1 MAKQAL
7 SWKRAG
13 AIGWRDLKSAPAK
26 FGFVV
31 LSVAVGVAALV
42 GVRGFSESFRR
53 TLSLEA
59 RSLMAGDLSAR
70 IFHQPTGDETRKIAG
85 IEKQG
90 AGGIRLTWVT
100 EAVSMASVAPDP
112 VPLLVSLKA
121 VDPDEYPYY
130 GTAELEPAIGLKQ
143 ALDGDS
149 AVVAEE
155 FLIRLNA
162 RVGQTLRLGGR
173 SFRISAMLKQE
184 PDRISA
190 GAGWG
195 PRVMISQAA
204 LARTGLLAPGSRVSE
219 RLLVKLPE
227 KLAAGVSIGAEAEAV
242 RKQVE
247 EALPDAQVMDFKE
260 GNPGLSQGL
269 DNATAILSLICLVAM
284 VLGAIG
290 VAMAMHAHLEQRM
303 DMLAILKA
311 VGAGSGD
318 LLRIFLLQTLGLG
331 LAGGLLGV
339 AAGLGV
345 MAVLPAVFG
354 KLLPVEAQLEFPW
367 RSVAAGLGTGL
378 LTTLLFC
385 LPPLL
390 DVRNVRPVLVL
401 RRLVEQGPGG
411 NVEEWIERPLISRI
425 LERLSPTFLLRII
438 SGVYAWSVSWAV
450 PLLWFSL
457 PKFALR
463 ALAQIVRWLKVMR
476 AHVDAWLAGWWARRL
491 QLGISVL
498 VVVALGGIAWALS
511 DSVTVGWRFALYFA
525 IALVV
530 LLVLAAVSLRT
541 LRFLLDRVRLRLPS
555 SLRHGLANLY
565 RPGNQ
570 SAAVLAALGTG
581 VMLILAVFLMQ
592 AALLRDI
599 RETAS
604 PKLPNI
610 FLVDVTT
617 DEVAGVKDF
626 FQHQAGVSQALD
638 LMPVVTGRFISL
650 NGKPVEQMKEQHF
663 PRRMLESA
671 ELSWA
676 DAAPAGDKLTQG
688 KWWTDAEAAE
698 LAMGEGVALRLHL
711 GVGSVVE
718 LEVGESVRKLKV
730 AAIYRADGNHL
741 GARIQF
747 VLPSGQLKDQQ
758 ATWYGGA
765 HIDPKQVAGMER
777 ALFAAFPTVTVINL
791 ADVLERIESVI
802 NQITFVVRF
811 LAGFSIFAGLAILAS
826 SIASTRFRRMQE
838 AVVLKTL
845 GATRMRIVRTF
856 SVEFS
861 VLGLLAGSVGVV
873 FANLLTRVLLRKL
886 EVGFHIEWL
895 ATLIAL
901 VGTAVLATATGW
913 IASYRI
919 LGLRPLEVLREE

>member
-1 MAKQAL
+1 MAKKAL

-13 AIGWRDLKSAPAK
+13 AIGWRDLKSAPGK

-53 TLSLEA
+53 TLSSEA

-70 IFHQPTGDETRKIAG
+70 IFRQPTAEEKSKIAT

-90 AGGIRLTWVT
+90 SGGIRSTWAT
-100 EAVSMASVAPDP
+100 ETISMASVPPDP

-121 VDPDEYPYY
+121 VDPAEYPYY
-130 GTAELEPAIGLKQ
+130 GTVDLEPAMSLQQ

-149 AVVAEE
+149 AVVADE

-162 RVGQTLRLGGR
+162 QVGQTLRLGGR
-173 SFRISAMLKQE
+173 NFRIAAVLKQE
-184 PDRISA
+184 PDRMSS
-190 GAGWG
+190 GAGLG

-204 LARTGLLAPGSRVSE
+204 LERTGLLAPGSRASQ
-219 RLLVKLPE
+219 RLLIKLPD
-227 KLAAGVSIGAEAEAV
+227 KVPTGITGKAQVAGDPVAM
-242 RKQVE
+242 RKQLE
-247 EALPDAQVMDFKE
+247 EALPDAQVMDFRE
-260 GNPGLSQGL
+260 GNPALSTGL
-269 DNATAILSLICLVAM
+269 DNSTAILSLICLVAM

-303 DMLAILKA
+303 DMLAVLKA

-339 AAGLGV
+339 AAGVGV
-345 MAVLPAVFG
+345 MAALPAVFG
-354 KLLPVEAQLEFPW
+354 KLLPVHATLEFPW

-401 RRLVEQGPGG
+401 RRLVEQGPEGIGG
-411 NVEEWIERPLISRI
+411 
-425 LERLSPTFLLRII
+425 
-438 SGVYAWSVSWAV
+438 
-450 PLLWFSL
+450 WFA
-457 PKFALR
+457 K
-463 ALAQIVRWLKVMR
+463 
-476 AHVDAWLAGWWARRL
+476 WWARRL

-498 VVVALGGIAWALS
+498 VVAALGGIAWALS
-511 DSVTVGWRFALYFA
+511 DSAKVGTWFAVLFTV
-525 IALVV
+525 ALVV
-530 LLVLAAVSLRT
+530 LLVLAAAALWSLR
-541 LRFLLDRVRLRLPS
+541 LLLGWVRLRLPS
-555 SLRHGLANLY
+555 FLRHGLANLY

-570 SAAVLAALGTG
+570 SAAVMASLGLG
-581 VMLILAVFLMQ
+581 VMLILAVYLMQ
-592 AALLRDI
+592 AALLRDL

-610 FLVDVTT
+610 FLIDITP

-638 LMPVVTGRFISL
+638 LMPVVTVRFVSL
-650 NGKPVEQMKEQHF
+650 NGKPLEQLKEQHF

-671 ELSWA
+671 RVTWA
-676 DAAPAGDKLTQG
+676 DAAPPGDKVKQG
-688 KWWTDAEAAE
+688 KWWQSADAAE
-698 LAMGEGVALRLHL
+698 LAVGEGVAQRLHV
-711 GVGSVVE
+711 GVGSAVE
-718 LEVGESVRKLKV
+718 VEIGGTVRQLKV
-730 AAIYRADGNHL
+730 AAVYRADGQHL
-741 GARIQF
+741 GAQVSF
-747 VLPSGQLKDQQ
+747 VLPSGLVKDLA

-765 HIDPKQVAGMER
+765 HIDPKQVPAMER
-777 ALFAAFPTVTVINL
+777 TLFATYPSITVINL
-791 ADVLERIESVI
+791 ADVLERIESVV

-811 LAGFSIFAGLAILAS
+811 LAGFSIFAGLMILAS
-826 SIASTRFRRMQE
+826 SIASTRFRRMRE

-873 FANLLTRVLLRKL
+873 FANILTRVLLQKL
-886 EVGFHIEWL
+886 EVGFHIEWA

-901 VGTAVLATATGW
+901 GGTAALATATGW